1 MRVTNMYLVELAQAA
16 TAKNQS
22 NVAALSQEVSSGLAV
37 AKPSDNPTAWIEA
50 QRQKDES
57 TLNDGTRQAIQD
69 GTNRL
74 NASDGALSELSS
86 IFAQAQTLAVQGA
99 NGSLDASSRAAL
111 GQQATALFQ
120 QAIAAA
126 NSKGPDGNYL
136 FAGTD
141 VTQPFD
147 PTTGNYSGNATA
159 ISVNTD
165 STTTAQASVPGGV
178 VDANNILLSLNTLAT
193 ALNAND
199 VPGIQNTIGTLNTA
213 VSQVSQTRAQV
224 GAMMDTLQ
232 SATSASQTLSTT
244 LQTSI
249 SNLVDA
255 DAVQSASSLA
265 QASTALQVSQ
275 AVTTKVLSLLEP
287 SS

>member
-22 NVAALSQEVSSGLAV
+22 NVATLSQEVSSGLAV

-50 QRQKDES
+50 QRQKVES
-57 TLNDGTRQAIQD
+57 TLTDGTTEAIQN

-86 IFAQAQTLAVQGA
+86 IFSQAQTLAVQGA
-99 NGSLDASSRAAL
+99 NGTLDASSRAAL

-159 ISVNTD
+159 ISVNTN
-165 STTTAQASVPGGV
+165 STTTAQASIPGGV
-178 VDANNILLSLNTLAT
+178 VDAGNILLSLNTLAT

-199 VPGIQNTIGTLNTA
+199 VTGIQSSIGGLNTA
-213 VSQVSQTRAQV
+213 VSQLSQTRAQV

-232 SATSASQTLSTT
+232 SATSANQTLSTT

>member
-1 MRVTNMYLVELAQAA
+1 MRVTNMYLVQLAQAA

-22 NVAALSQEVSSGLAV
+22 NVATLTQEVSSGLAV
-37 AKPSDNPTAWIEA
+37 AEPSDNPTAWIEA
-50 QRQKDES
+50 QRQKVES
-57 TLNDGTRQAIQD
+57 TLNDGAGDAIQA

-74 NASDGALSELSS
+74 SASAGALSELSS

-111 GQQATALFQ
+111 GQQVSGLFQ
-120 QAIAAA
+120 QAIATA
-126 NSKGPDGNYL
+126 NSKGPDGSYL

-159 ISVNTD
+159 ISVNTNG
-165 STTTAQASVPGGV
+165 TATAQASIPGGV
-178 VDANNILLSLNTLAT
+178 LDAGNILLSLNTLAT
-193 ALNAND
+193 ALNGND
-199 VPGIQNTIGTLNTA
+199 VAGIQSSITGLNTA
-213 VSQVSQTRAQV
+213 VSQLSQTNAQV

-232 SATSASQTLSTT
+232 SATTASQTLSTT

-255 DAVQSASSLA
+255 DAVQSASNLA